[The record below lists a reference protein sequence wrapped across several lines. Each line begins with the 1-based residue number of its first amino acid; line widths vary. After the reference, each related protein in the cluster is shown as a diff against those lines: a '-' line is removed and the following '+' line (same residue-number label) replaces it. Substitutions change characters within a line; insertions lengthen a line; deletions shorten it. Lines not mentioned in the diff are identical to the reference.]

1 MQQGKGP
8 TNSQELKHTQKSQR
22 PALINQPIEA
32 LAVRV
37 GQEML
42 LSLSAQT
49 NGKKK
54 KKSAESRGPGVRGQ
68 GDLTFLWA
76 FGC

>member
-1 MQQGKGP
+1 VQQGKGP

-54 KKSAESRGPGVRGQ
+54 KKECRIARARGQ